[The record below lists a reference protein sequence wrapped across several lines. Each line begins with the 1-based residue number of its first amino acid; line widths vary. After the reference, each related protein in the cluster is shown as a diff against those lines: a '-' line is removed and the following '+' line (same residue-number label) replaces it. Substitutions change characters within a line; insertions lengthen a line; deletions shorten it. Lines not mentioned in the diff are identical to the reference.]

1 MYHIKWGVLILS
13 DLLCDVNKVVC
24 FPAAWVN
31 AQQQAIHGGHHGR
44 GPSLTTSVKECPG
57 LLKTCLNQLKAEQTG
72 QFQGFLS

>member
-44 GPSLTTSVKECPG
+44 GPSLPTSVQECSG
-57 LLKTCLNQLKAEQTG
+57 LLQTRLDQLKAEQTG